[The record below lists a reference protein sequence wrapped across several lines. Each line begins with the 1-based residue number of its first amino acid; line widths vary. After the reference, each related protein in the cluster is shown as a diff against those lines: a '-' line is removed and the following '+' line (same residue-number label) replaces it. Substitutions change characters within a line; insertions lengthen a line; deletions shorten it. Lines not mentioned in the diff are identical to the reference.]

1 MEENEVFESNEY
13 KGVSDIYREYAE
25 KAAVIDELEM
35 LDSKEDETSLD
46 AIDIEDSLENTVS
59 KIGEES
65 EDKDDSAPYEE
76 KIEDDKTTLSDEKN
90 EEDSIEEG
98 NEFDEI
104 SDKLNNVLDDAND
117 EKEKKLNSNK
127 QNLVT
132 FKGSKRGIEI
142 YLSDDESVTFEEILD
157 NLNERIERTKDVFK
171 DVRCGIVIK
180 GRRLEK
186 KEEEKIVLTLRR
198 NMNISIDYINMHEF
212 FSNENVKKDKN
223 DSRKDYSETMFY
235 HGTLRSGQ
243 SLTNNASIVIF
254 GDVNPGSE
262 VIAGGNLIVMGSL
275 RGIVQAGQ
283 RSNDA
288 YIVAFDM
295 NPKQLRIGDYI
306 ARAADEGDDER
317 IKKPHK
323 AYIVDD
329 QICIE
334 PIEGT
339 FNLIEKEV

>member
-132 FKGSKRGIEI
+132 FKGSKRGI
-142 YLSDDESVTFEEILD
+142 
-157 NLNERIERTKDVFK
+157 
-171 DVRCGIVIK
+171 
-180 GRRLEK
+180 
-186 KEEEKIVLTLRR
+186 
-198 NMNISIDYINMHEF
+198 
-212 FSNENVKKDKN
+212 
-223 DSRKDYSETMFY
+223 
-235 HGTLRSGQ
+235 
-243 SLTNNASIVIF
+243 
-254 GDVNPGSE
+254 
-262 VIAGGNLIVMGSL
+262 
-275 RGIVQAGQ
+275 
-283 RSNDA
+283 
-288 YIVAFDM
+288 
-295 NPKQLRIGDYI
+295 
-306 ARAADEGDDER
+306 
-317 IKKPHK
+317 
-323 AYIVDD
+323 
-329 QICIE
+329 
-334 PIEGT
+334 
-339 FNLIEKEV
+339 